1 MNSLFLAW
9 AYLSHHRAKSLV
21 LVVVT
26 AAILAVPLAMQVV
39 LAQSERRLTARAEA
53 TPLIVGARG
62 SRLDLAMSAVYFTAD
77 DPTPTTLAASE
88 AIWAGGLA
96 AAIPVHTR
104 FIAEGERLVGVSLD
118 YFGFRGLEVAQGRRL
133 AMLGEAVIGAKA
145 AERLGLGPG
154 DSLVSS
160 PENLFDLAGV
170 YPLKMPVVGVLAPT
184 GGPDDD
190 VAFVD
195 IKTAWV
201 IAGIGHGHDD
211 VLAEGAEP
219 GDTVAAKPD
228 FVQYR
233 EITPDNVD
241 GFHFHG
247 APEAFPVTAVIV
259 VPKDARAAT
268 ILKGRYLDGES
279 DEQIIA
285 PAEVIGGLL
294 DRILTIK
301 RLVDAVVMV
310 FAAAALAAIGLAGYL
325 SLQLRR
331 REIETAFKLGARK
344 AFIARLVVAEAVIVL
359 ASSAVL
365 AGGFVLLVARHAD
378 TAERWMLA
386 AAG

>member
-9 AYLSHHRAKSLV
+9 AYLSHHRTKSLV

-39 LAQSERRLTARAEA
+39 LAQSERMLTARAEA

-62 SRLDLAMSAVYFTAD
+62 SRLDLAMSAVYFTDD

-88 AIWAGGLA
+88 AIWDGGLA
-96 AAIPVHTR
+96 TAIPVHTR
-104 FIAEGERLVGVSLD
+104 FTAEGVRLVGVSLD
-118 YFGFRGLEVAQGRRL
+118 YFGFRGLEVAEGRRL
-133 AMLGEAVIGAKA
+133 AMLGEAVVGANA
-145 AERLGLGPG
+145 AERLGLRPG
-154 DSLVSS
+154 GSLVSS

-170 YPLKMPVVGVLAPT
+170 YPLKMPVVGVLSPT

-190 VAFVD
+190 VAFID

-211 VLAEGAEP
+211 LMTEGAEP
-219 GDTVAAKPD
+219 GSSVAARPD
-228 FVQYR
+228 FVQYQ
-233 EITPDNVD
+233 EITAENVD

-247 APEAFPVTAVIV
+247 PPEAFPVTAVIV
-259 VPKDARAAT
+259 VPNDVRSAT
-268 ILKGRYLDGES
+268 ILKGRYLDAET
-279 DEQIIA
+279 DEQIIV
-285 PAEVIGGLL
+285 PTEVIGGLL
-294 DRILTIK
+294 DRILKIK

-310 FAAAALAAIGLAGYL
+310 FAMAALAAIGLAGYL

-331 REIETAFKLGARK
+331 SEIETAFKLGARK
-344 AFIARLVVAEAVIVL
+344 QFIARLVVAEAAIVL
-359 ASSAVL
+359 AVSATL
-365 AGGFVLLVARHAD
+365 AGAFILLVARHAD
-378 TAERWMLA
+378 TAERWLLA